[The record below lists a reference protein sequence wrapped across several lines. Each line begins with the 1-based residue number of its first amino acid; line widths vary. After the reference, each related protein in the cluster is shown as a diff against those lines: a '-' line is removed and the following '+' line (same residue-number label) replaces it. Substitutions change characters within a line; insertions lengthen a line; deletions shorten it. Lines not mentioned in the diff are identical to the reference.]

1 LKDDR
6 QNEESKKLKARKDN
20 LYPGMEIK
28 KKSSPKSKG
37 ETLNLFD
44 LCMEAHPEG
53 ESWASNSQ
61 RRTLMLGEKRDSYG
75 VSQTTL

>member
-1 LKDDR
+1 MKDDQR
-6 QNEESKKLKARKDN
+6 NEFSKQLKARKDN
-20 LYPGMEIK
+20 LSPGMEIK

-44 LCMEAHPEG
+44 RCMEAHPEG
-53 ESWASNSQ
+53 ESWANNSQ
-61 RRTLMLGEKRDSYG
+61 RRTLMLGEKRDSYS

>member
-1 LKDDR
+1 
-6 QNEESKKLKARKDN
+6 
-20 LYPGMEIK
+20 MEIK
-28 KKSSPKSKG
+28 NKSSPKSKG

-44 LCMEAHPEG
+44 RCMEAHPEG
-53 ESWASNSQ
+53 ESWANNSQ